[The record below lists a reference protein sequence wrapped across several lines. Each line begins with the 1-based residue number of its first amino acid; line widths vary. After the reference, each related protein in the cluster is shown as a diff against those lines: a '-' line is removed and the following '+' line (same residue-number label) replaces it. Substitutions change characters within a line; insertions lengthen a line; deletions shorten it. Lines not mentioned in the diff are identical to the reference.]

1 MTTQKSCT
9 GIDFHRDAI
18 EIDAA
23 IVAEGLGVVA
33 SQVSV
38 LIRSGEITSLYERG
52 TGQDTGRHRLT
63 FFYQGK
69 RLRVII
75 DNEGR
80 LIRRSTI
87 DFGGRPLPP
96 LLRRPER

>member
-9 GIDFHRDAI
+9 GIDVHRDSI

-33 SQVSV
+33 SHVSV
-38 LIRSGEITSLYERG
+38 LCLYERG

-63 FFYQGK
+63 FFYRGK
-69 RLRVII
+69 RLRLII
-75 DNEGR
+75 DNEGC

-87 DFGGRPLPP
+87 DFGDRPLPP